1 MNNKDLS
8 VNMHKSTTN
17 RSITN
22 QPDSGIVSRSG
33 LGKRVIV
40 NGHYGGVLRYM
51 GQVAGKEGIFCG
63 IELDQPVG
71 KNDGTHE
78 GAFYFGCRPGHGVFA
93 PCHKVQMET
102 MRRQT
107 EKGGK
112 ASLIAKAER
121 TLSRSAMPSL
131 NIDRNIS
138 EIPSTST
145 QIPQMPMDWS
155 LMSMSTV
162 SNNSDSSYVIRNH
175 NIDLMANSQ
184 ATYTVFESDC
194 PMLSDL
200 ELSESSLLRLDEE
213 DDDDDRT
220 AIIGWI
226 LNENGYPRTFRPDE
240 SVILDGPSLGMDLPV
255 ITSPEPEDEEDMAE
269 TPMAETKNFTNG
281 LINLKSENRQNRSHL
296 KLEGLEQ
303 GNKDENKLPNKVM
316 ADGKIVVDNA
326 CYLRTTNVSNSH
338 NNNANPH
345 REEKAS
351 SKEEKKTRTSIF
363 QTIPMATQNHSAAA
377 RSKPKQPSKSQMVM
391 EQLKA
396 SMEAEKLRAKKEIRS
411 KLVTT
416 PNKGGEKRGDDVGK
430 SKSTTNVT
438 TTRGDAIT
446 PSRSAETNAS
456 TPTSTL
462 GRRKELAKYPSSD
475 NRMPRTFQRTLTNS
489 NTPSKPLSS
498 GRNVTSRQVLGSKEN
513 TTKENPSLKTPTKNS
528 TKIIANLV
536 NKEDIEQKQKLTEQL
551 KVIERLEKE
560 LKNEKKMANFF
571 VILCKN
577 FNEKNINAQKQVNKL
592 ENLLEQNNSNHELEM
607 QKRGFYCNFISFFFF

>member
-1 MNNKDLS
+1 
-8 VNMHKSTTN
+8 
-17 RSITN
+17 
-22 QPDSGIVSRSG
+22 
-33 LGKRVIV
+33 
-40 NGHYGGVLRYM
+40 
-51 GQVAGKEGIFCG
+51 
-63 IELDQPVG
+63 
-71 KNDGTHE
+71 
-78 GAFYFGCRPGHGVFA
+78 
-93 PCHKVQMET
+93 MET
-102 MRRQT
+102 MRRQTT

-226 LNENGYPRTFRPDE
+226 LNENGKIVFLCVFVYFCFYVFCFYVSLYFVFLCIFVFSCVFFYFMCFACLCVFVLFCVFMCFCVFLCFCVSMCLCYPRTFRPDE

-255 ITSPEPEDEEDMAE
+255 ITSPEPEEEEDMAE
-269 TPMAETKNFTNG
+269 TPMAETKNFTSG

-303 GNKDENKLPNKVM
+303 GNKEENKLPNKVM

-351 SKEEKKTRTSIF
+351 SKEEKKTR
-363 QTIPMATQNHSAAA
+363 
-377 RSKPKQPSKSQMVM
+377 
-391 EQLKA
+391 
-396 SMEAEKLRAKKEIRS
+396 
-411 KLVTT
+411 
-416 PNKGGEKRGDDVGK
+416 
-430 SKSTTNVT
+430 
-438 TTRGDAIT
+438 
-446 PSRSAETNAS
+446 
-456 TPTSTL
+456 
-462 GRRKELAKYPSSD
+462 
-475 NRMPRTFQRTLTNS
+475 
-489 NTPSKPLSS
+489 
-498 GRNVTSRQVLGSKEN
+498 
-513 TTKENPSLKTPTKNS
+513 
-528 TKIIANLV
+528 
-536 NKEDIEQKQKLTEQL
+536 
-551 KVIERLEKE
+551 
-560 LKNEKKMANFF
+560 ANFY
-571 VILCKN
+571 IP
-577 FNEKNINAQKQVNKL
+577 
-592 ENLLEQNNSNHELEM
+592 NNSNGYT
-607 QKRGFYCNFISFFFF
+607 KSFSSSPIQTQAAI